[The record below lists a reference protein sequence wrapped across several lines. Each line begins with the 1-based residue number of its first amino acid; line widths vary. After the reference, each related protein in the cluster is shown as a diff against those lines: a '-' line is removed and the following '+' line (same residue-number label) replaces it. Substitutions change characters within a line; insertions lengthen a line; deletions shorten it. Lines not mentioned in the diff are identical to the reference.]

1 MNTVTNRSA
10 VLLLEDGTV
19 FKGRS
24 FGKQRISTGEICFST
39 GMTGYQ
45 EVFTD
50 PSFYGQLLIT
60 TNAHIGNYGV
70 KEEDVESEQIQIAG
84 LICKNFNT
92 KFSRAMADSD
102 VEEYFQSENICVIAD
117 IDTRALVR
125 HIRSK
130 GAMNAL
136 IATSNYSSDIDALK
150 KKLSQVPSME
160 GLELAS
166 KVSTEESYLLGEE
179 NAKYKIAVI
188 DYGTKKNIL
197 R

>member
-1 MNTVTNRSA
+1 
-10 VLLLEDGTV
+10 
-19 FKGRS
+19 
-24 FGKQRISTGEICFST
+24 
-39 GMTGYQ
+39 
-45 EVFTD
+45 
-50 PSFYGQLLIT
+50 
-60 TNAHIGNYGV
+60 
-70 KEEDVESEQIQIAG
+70 
-84 LICKNFNT
+84 
-92 KFSRAMADSD
+92 MADSD
-102 VEEYFQSENICVIAD
+102 VEEYFQSENIGVIAD

-179 NAKYKIAVI
+179 SAKYKIAVI

-197 R
+197 RCFVERDCRLKVFNAKSSMAQIEEWGPDGVFISNGPGDPGAMDYAVDVIKQL